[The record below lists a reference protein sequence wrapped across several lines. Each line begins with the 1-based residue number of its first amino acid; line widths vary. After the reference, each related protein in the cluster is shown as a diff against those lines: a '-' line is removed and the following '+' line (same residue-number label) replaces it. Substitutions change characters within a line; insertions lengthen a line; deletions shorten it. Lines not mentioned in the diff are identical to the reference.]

1 MGARS
6 SRSLSVARPGR
17 KPFEEELRLRERIE
31 SLYLSGLRPTAIRDA
46 LASAQNPAPIEL
58 SLRQVQAYVAR
69 MRRDWVASLD
79 PAQREAEWAELV
91 AANKDVIRVAAASS
105 ARYRDD
111 AVGVGYLNSEIKG
124 IALLARLLGLD
135 APPGGRGAPPEADIS
150 PIATLP
156 RAEQAASLHRLAD
169 LVAETP

>member
-1 MGARS
+1 M
-6 SRSLSVARPGR
+6 ARPGR

-31 SLYLSGLRPTAIRDA
+31 SLYLSGMRPAQIRDA
-46 LASAQNPAPIEL
+46 LASAQNPVPIEL
-58 SLRQVQAYVAR
+58 SLRQVQTYVTR
-69 MRRDWVASLD
+69 MRRGWIANLD

-91 AANKDVIRVAAASS
+91 AANRDVIRVAAASS

-124 IALLARLLGLD
+124 IALQAKLLGFD
-135 APPGGRGAPPEADIS
+135 AQPGARGAPPEADIS

-156 RAEQAASLHRLAD
+156 RAEQAASLHHLAD
-169 LVAETP
+169 LVAAAS

>member
-1 MGARS
+1 M
-6 SRSLSVARPGR
+6 ARPGR
-17 KPFEEELRLRERIE
+17 KPLAEELRLREQIE
-31 SLYLSGLRPTAIRDA
+31 GLYLSGMRPGQIRDA
-46 LASAQNPAPIEL
+46 LASAQNTVPIEL
-58 SLRQVQAYVAR
+58 SLRQVQSYVTR
-69 MRRDWVASLD
+69 MRRDWVARLD
-79 PAQREAEWAELV
+79 PAQREAEWGELV
-91 AANKDVIRVAAASS
+91 AASKDVIRVAAASS

-124 IALLARLLGLD
+124 LALLARLLGLD
-135 APPGGRGAPPEADIS
+135 APPGARAAPPEADIS

>member
-1 MGARS
+1 
-6 SRSLSVARPGR
+6 VARPGR

-31 SLYLSGLRPTAIRDA
+31 GLYLSGMRPAQIRDA
-46 LASAQNPAPIEL
+46 LASTQNPVPIEL
-58 SLRQVQAYVAR
+58 SLRQVQTYVTR
-69 MRRDWVASLD
+69 IRRGWIANLD

-91 AANKDVIRVAAASS
+91 AANRDVIRVAAASS

-111 AVGVGYLNSEIKG
+111 AIGVGYLNSEIKG
-124 IALLARLLGLD
+124 IALQAKLLGFD
-135 APPGGRGAPPEADIS
+135 AQPGARGAPPEADIS

>member
-1 MGARS
+1 M
-6 SRSLSVARPGR
+6 ARPGR

-31 SLYLSGLRPTAIRDA
+31 SLYLSGLRPAQIRGA

-58 SLRQVQAYVAR
+58 SLRQVQSYVTR
-69 MRRDWVASLD
+69 MRRGWAKSLD
-79 PAQREAEWAELV
+79 PAQREAERAELV
-91 AANKDVIRVAAASS
+91 AASKDVIRVAAASS

-124 IALLARLLGLD
+124 IALLAKLLGFGS
-135 APPGGRGAPPEADIS
+135 ATAGARGGPPEADIS

-156 RAEQAASLHRLAD
+156 HAEQAASLHRLAD

>member
-1 MGARS
+1 
-6 SRSLSVARPGR
+6 VARPGR

-31 SLYLSGLRPTAIRDA
+31 SLYLSGMRPAQIRDA
-46 LASAQNPAPIEL
+46 LASAQNPVPTEL
-58 SLRQVQAYVAR
+58 SLRQVQTYVTR
-69 MRRDWVASLD
+69 IRRGWIANLD

-91 AANKDVIRVAAASS
+91 AANRDVIRVAAASS

-111 AVGVGYLNSEIKG
+111 AIGVGYLNSEIKG
-124 IALLARLLGLD
+124 IALQAKLLGFD
-135 APPGGRGAPPEADIS
+135 AQPGARGAPPEADIS

>member
-1 MGARS
+1 M
-6 SRSLSVARPGR
+6 ARPGR
-17 KPFEEELRLRERIE
+17 RPFEEELRLRERIE

-46 LASAQNPAPIEL
+46 LASAQNAVPIEL
-58 SLRQVQAYVAR
+58 SLRQVQSYVTQ
-69 MRRDWVASLD
+69 MRRGWVASLD

-91 AANKDVIRVAAASS
+91 AANRDVIRVAAASS

-111 AVGVGYLNSEIKG
+111 DLGVGYLNSEIKG
-124 IALLARLLGLD
+124 IALLAKLLGLD
-135 APPGGRGAPPEADIS
+135 GPVAGARGAPPEADIS

>member
-1 MGARS
+1 M
-6 SRSLSVARPGR
+6 ARPGR

-31 SLYLSGLRPTAIRDA
+31 GLYLSGLRPAQIRDA
-46 LASAQNPAPIEL
+46 LASAQNAVPIEL
-58 SLRQVQAYVAR
+58 SLRQVQSYVTQLRRSWVAR
-69 MRRDWVASLD
+69 LD

-124 IALLARLLGLD
+124 IALLAKLMGLD
-135 APPGGRGAPPEADIS
+135 ARQGARGAPPEADIS

>member
-1 MGARS
+1 M
-6 SRSLSVARPGR
+6 ARPGR

-31 SLYLSGLRPTAIRDA
+31 SLYLSGMRPAQIRDA
-46 LASAQNPAPIEL
+46 LASTQNPVPIEL
-58 SLRQVQAYVAR
+58 SLRQVQTYVTR
-69 MRRDWVASLD
+69 IRRGWIANLD

-91 AANKDVIRVAAASS
+91 AANRDVIRVAAASS

-111 AVGVGYLNSEIKG
+111 AIGVGYLNSEIKG
-124 IALLARLLGLD
+124 IALQAKLLGFD
-135 APPGGRGAPPEADIS
+135 AQPGARGAPPEADIS

-156 RAEQAASLHRLAD
+156 RAEQAASLHYLAD

>member
-1 MGARS
+1 
-6 SRSLSVARPGR
+6 VARPGR

-31 SLYLSGLRPTAIRDA
+31 SLYLSGMRPAQIRDA
-46 LASAQNPAPIEL
+46 LASTQNPVPIEL
-58 SLRQVQAYVAR
+58 SLRQVQTYVTR
-69 MRRDWVASLD
+69 IRRGWIANLD

-91 AANKDVIRVAAASS
+91 AANRDVIRVAAASS

-111 AVGVGYLNSEIKG
+111 AIGVGYLNSEIKG
-124 IALLARLLGLD
+124 IALQAKLLGFD
-135 APPGGRGAPPEADIS
+135 AQPGARGAPPEADIS

>member
-1 MGARS
+1 
-6 SRSLSVARPGR
+6 VARPGR

-31 SLYLSGLRPTAIRDA
+31 SLYLSGMRPAQIRDA
-46 LASAQNPAPIEL
+46 LASTQNPVPIEL
-58 SLRQVQAYVAR
+58 SLRQVQEYVTR
-69 MRRDWVASLD
+69 MRRGWVASLD

-91 AANKDVIRVAAASS
+91 AANRDVIRVAAASS

-111 AVGVGYLNSEIKG
+111 AIGVGYLNSEIKG
-124 IALLARLLGLD
+124 IALQAKLLGFD
-135 APPGGRGAPPEADIS
+135 AQPGARGAPPEADIS

-169 LVAETP
+169 LVAATP

>member
-1 MGARS
+1 M
-6 SRSLSVARPGR
+6 ARPGR

-31 SLYLSGLRPTAIRDA
+31 SLYLSGLRPAAIRDA
-46 LASAQNPAPIEL
+46 LASAQNLTPIEL
-58 SLRQVQAYVAR
+58 SLRQVQSYVAR
-69 MRRDWVASLD
+69 MRREWVASLD

-91 AANKDVIRVAAASS
+91 AAGRDVIRVAAASS

-111 AVGVGYLNSEIKG
+111 DLGVGYLNSEIKG
-124 IALLARLLGLD
+124 IALLAKLLGFGS
-135 APPGGRGAPPEADIS
+135 ATRGGRAASPEADIS

-156 RAEQAASLHRLAD
+156 RAEQAASLHHLAD

>member
-1 MGARS
+1 
-6 SRSLSVARPGR
+6 VARPGR

-31 SLYLSGLRPTAIRDA
+31 GLYQSGLRPVQIRDA
-46 LASAQNPAPIEL
+46 LASAQNQVPIEL
-58 SLRQVQAYVAR
+58 SLRQVQSYVTQ
-69 MRRDWVASLD
+69 MRRGWAKSLD

-91 AANKDVIRVAAASS
+91 AANRDVIRVAAASS

-124 IALLARLLGLD
+124 IALMAKLLGFD
-135 APPGGRGAPPEADIS
+135 AAGARGAPPEADIS

-156 RAEQAASLHRLAD
+156 RAEQAASLHYLAD
-169 LVAETP
+169 LIAETP